1 MTKLLSCSE
10 IRELDSKTIENK
22 NITSLDLMTDAV
34 LAVEEWILNN
44 YKKNQKFSIICGN
57 GNNGADGIL
66 LSCKLM
72 TKNYKVQVYYINE
85 VGSSEF
91 NHQFRYAKSVGLNL
105 EKIDFDI
112 LRLIDFSGVIIDCI
126 FGVGL
131 NREIT
136 GKYLKLI
143 NIVNSLKKKI
153 ISIDTPSGI
162 SADTYFSSNHIVP
175 DMVLTFHAPK
185 LTFFFSEYLDKI
197 KNVEILDIGL
207 DNSEYKRMEGVGEL
221 IDINM
226 IAKIYKPREKITH
239 KGDCGHA
246 LLFSGCEGK
255 YGASILCGKS
265 LFRSGAGLLTFLCDE
280 KTKEIIYKSLPEAM
294 TSDIITKGN
303 FSISSEIK
311 KYKVIGIGPGLGM
324 SKLVI
329 KNFKQIIN
337 EVNYPIVVDA
347 DGLNILSKD
356 KDLFEK
362 LPKESILTPHIGE
375 FKRFAGNFENSNEKI
390 MLQRRISKKY
400 GLNIVLK
407 GPYTTMTDSK
417 GDLYIN
423 TSGNSGLATAGSGD
437 VLTGIITGFLAQ
449 NYTPF
454 NAMISGVFLHGLS
467 ADIAVK
473 KSHVNSLIASDIT
486 ENLSSAFKALEKV
499 ITSN

>member
-10 IRELDSKTIENK
+10 IRALDSKTIENK

-66 LSCKLM
+66 LSCKLI

-91 NHQFRYAKSVGLNL
+91 NHQFKYAKSIGLNL
-105 EKIDFDI
+105 EKIDFDN
-112 LRLIDFSGVIIDCI
+112 LRLIDFSCVIIDCI

-162 SADTYFSSNHIVP
+162 SADTYFKSDHIIP
-175 DMVLTFHAPK
+175 NKVLTFHAPK

-197 KNVEILDIGL
+197 KSVEILDIGL
-207 DNSEYKRMEGVGEL
+207 DNSEYRRMKGIGEL

-226 IAKIYKPREKITH
+226 IAKIYKPRKKTTH

-246 LLFSGCEGK
+246 LLFAGSDGK

-265 LFRSGAGLLTFLCDE
+265 LFRSGAGLLTFLCGE

-294 TSDIITKGN
+294 TSDTIIKDHY
-303 FSISSEIK
+303 SISAEIE
-311 KYKVIGIGPGLGM
+311 KYKVIGIGPGLGK
-324 SKLVI
+324 SKSVI
-329 KNFKQIIN
+329 EIFKIVVN

-423 TSGNSGLATAGSGD
+423 SSGNSGMATAGSGD
-437 VLTGIITGFLAQ
+437 VLTGIITGLLAQ

-454 NAMISGVFLHGLS
+454 NAMISGVFLHGMS

-473 KSHVNSLIASDIT
+473 RSHVNSLIASDIT
-486 ENLSSAFKALEKV
+486 ENLSNAFNAVEKN

>member
-1 MTKLLSCSE
+1 MTKLLSCSK
-10 IRELDSKTIENK
+10 IKELDSKTIENK
-22 NITSLDLMTDAV
+22 EITSLDLMSDAV
-34 LAVEEWILNN
+34 LAVEKWIINN

-72 TKNYKVQVYYINE
+72 LRNYKIKTYYINE
-85 VGSSEF
+85 VGSPEF
-91 NHQFRYAKSVGLNL
+91 NHQFNYAKKIELNL
-105 EKIDFDI
+105 EKIEFDH
-112 LRLIDFSGVIIDCI
+112 LKLIEFSGVIIDCI
-126 FGVGL
+126 FGIGL
-131 NREIT
+131 NKEIK

-143 NIVNSLKKKI
+143 NFVNSLKNKI

-162 SADTYFSSNHIVP
+162 SADTYFSSNHIIP
-175 DMVLTFHAPK
+175 DMILTFHAPK

-221 IDINM
+221 IDINI
-226 IAKIYKPREKITH
+226 IAKKYKSRKKTIH

-246 LLFSGCEGK
+246 LLFAGSEGK

-265 LFRSGAGLLTFLCDE
+265 LFRTGAGLLTFLCDE
-280 KTKEIIYKSLPEAM
+280 KTKGIIYKSLPEAM
-294 TSDIITKGN
+294 TSDIITKDN

-311 KYKVIGIGPGLGM
+311 KYRVIGIGPGLGM
-324 SKLVI
+324 SKQVI
-329 KNFKQIIN
+329 ENFKMILN
-337 EVNYPIVVDA
+337 EANYPVVVDA

-390 MLQRRISKKY
+390 ILQRRISKKY

-417 GDLYIN
+417 GNLYIN

-437 VLTGIITGFLAQ
+437 VLTGIITGLLAQ

-486 ENLSSAFKALEKV
+486 ENLSSAFKALEKL
-499 ITSN
+499 ITPS

>member
-10 IRELDSKTIENK
+10 IKELDSKTIENK
-22 NITSLDLMTDAV
+22 EITSLDLMSDAV
-34 LAVEEWILNN
+34 LAVEKWVINN
-44 YKKNQKFSIICGN
+44 YKKNQKFSIICGT

-72 TKNYKVQVYYINE
+72 LRNYKIMTYYINE
-85 VGSSEF
+85 VGSTEF
-91 NHQFRYAKSVGLNL
+91 YHQFNYAKKIELNL
-105 EKIDFDI
+105 EKIDFDN
-112 LRLIDFSGVIIDCI
+112 LKLIEFSGVIIDCI

-131 NREIT
+131 NREIK

-143 NIVNSLKKKI
+143 NFVNSLKKKI

-162 SADTYFSSNHIVP
+162 SADTYFSSNHIIP
-175 DMVLTFHAPK
+175 DKVLTFHVPK

-207 DNSEYKRMEGVGEL
+207 DNSEYKRMAGIGEL
-221 IDINM
+221 IDINT
-226 IAKIYKPREKITH
+226 IAKIYRPRKKITH
-239 KGDCGHA
+239 KGDFGHA
-246 LLFSGCEGK
+246 LLFAGSEGK

-280 KTKEIIYKSLPEAM
+280 KTKEFIYKSLPEAM
-294 TSDIITKGN
+294 TSDIITKDN

-337 EVNYPIVVDA
+337 VVNYPIVVDA

-356 KDLFEK
+356 KDLFAK

-375 FKRFAGNFENSNEKI
+375 FKRIAGNFKNSNEKI
-390 MLQRRISKKY
+390 NLQRRISKKY
-400 GLNIVLK
+400 GINIALK

-417 GDLYIN
+417 GELYVN

-437 VLTGIITGFLAQ
+437 VLTGIITGLLAQ

>member
-10 IRELDSKTIENK
+10 IKELDSKTIQNK
-22 NITSLDLMTDAV
+22 KITSLDLMSDAV
-34 LAVEEWILNN
+34 LEVEKWIINN
-44 YKKNQKFSIICGN
+44 YKKNKRFTIICGN

-72 TKNYKVQVYYINE
+72 LKNYKVKVYYINE
-85 VGSSEF
+85 VGSPEF
-91 NHQFRYAKSVGLNL
+91 NHQFNYAKKIELNL
-105 EKIDFDI
+105 EKIDFDN
-112 LRLIDFSGVIIDCI
+112 LRLIDFSDIIIDSI

-131 NREIT
+131 NKEIT

-143 NIVNSLKKKI
+143 NFVNSLKKKI

-162 SADTYFSSNHIVP
+162 SADTYFSSNHIIS
-175 DMVLTFHAPK
+175 DRILTFHAPK

-207 DNSEYKRMEGVGEL
+207 DDCEYKRIKGVGEL

-226 IAKIYKPREKITH
+226 ISKIYRPRKKITH

-246 LLFSGCEGK
+246 LLFAGSEGK

-265 LFRSGAGLLTFLCDE
+265 LLRSGAGLLTFLCNE

-294 TSDIITKGN
+294 TSEIITKDN
-303 FSISSEIK
+303 YSIGSEIR
-311 KYKVIGIGPGLGM
+311 KYKAIGIGPGLGR
-324 SKLVI
+324 SKQVI
-329 KNFKQIIN
+329 KNSKIIIN

-347 DGLNILSKD
+347 DGLNLLSED

-362 LPKESILTPHIGE
+362 LPRESILTPHIGE

-400 GLNIVLK
+400 GFNIVLK

-417 GDLYIN
+417 GELYIN

-437 VLTGIITGFLAQ
+437 VLTGIITGLLAQ
-449 NYTPF
+449 NYTPL
-454 NAMISGVFLHGLS
+454 NSMIFGVFLHGLS

-473 KSHVNSLIASDIT
+473 KAHVNSLIASDIT
-486 ENLSSAFKALEKV
+486 ENLSSAFKAIDK

>member
-10 IRELDSKTIENK
+10 IKELDSKTIENK
-22 NITSLDLMTDAV
+22 NITSLDLMSDAV
-34 LAVEEWILNN
+34 QTVEKWILNN

-72 TKNYKVQVYYINE
+72 LKNYKVQAYFINE

-91 NHQFRYAKSVGLNL
+91 NHQFNYAKKIELNL
-105 EKIDFDI
+105 EKIDFDNLKSI
-112 LRLIDFSGVIIDCI
+112 EFSGVIIDCI

-136 GKYLKLI
+136 GKYLKIVNL
-143 NIVNSLKKKI
+143 VNSLKKKI

-162 SADTYFSSNHIVP
+162 SADTYFSSNHIIP
-175 DMVLTFHAPK
+175 DIVLTFHAPK

-221 IDINM
+221 IDINI
-226 IAKIYKPREKITH
+226 IAKIYKPRKKITH

-246 LLFSGCEGK
+246 LLFAGSEGK

-280 KTKEIIYKSLPEAM
+280 KTKKFIYKSLPEAM
-294 TSDIITKGN
+294 TSDIIIKDQY
-303 FSISSEIK
+303 SISAEIK

-486 ENLSSAFKALEKV
+486 ENLSSAFKALEKL
-499 ITSN
+499 ITPN

>member
-10 IRELDSKTIENK
+10 IKELDSKTIKNK
-22 NITSLDLMTDAV
+22 KTTSLDLMSDAV
-34 LAVEEWILNN
+34 LAVEKWILNN

-72 TKNYKVQVYYINE
+72 TKNYEVQACYIDE
-85 VGSSEF
+85 VGSPEF
-91 NHQFRYAKSVGLNL
+91 NHHFNYAKSIGLIL
-105 EKIDFDI
+105 KKIDFDN

-143 NIVNSLKKKI
+143 NLVNSLNKKI

-162 SADTYFSSNHIVP
+162 SADTYFSSNHIIP
-175 DMVLTFHAPK
+175 DKILTFHAPK

-226 IAKIYKPREKITH
+226 IAKMYRPRKKIIH

-246 LLFSGCEGK
+246 LLFAGSEGK

-265 LFRSGAGLLTFLCDE
+265 LFRSGAGLLTFLCDK
-280 KTKEIIYKSLPEAM
+280 KTKEFIYKSLPEAM
-294 TSDIITKGN
+294 TSDTIIKDQG
-303 FSISSEIK
+303 SISSEIK

-324 SKLVI
+324 SKLII

-486 ENLSSAFKALEKV
+486 ENLFSAFKALEKV

>member
-1 MTKLLSCSE
+1 MTKLLSYSE
-10 IRELDSKTIENK
+10 IIELDHKTIENK
-22 NITSLDLMTDAV
+22 KITSLDLMYDAV
-34 LAVEEWILNN
+34 LTVEKWIISN
-44 YKKNQKFSIICGN
+44 YKKDESFSIICGN

-66 LSCKLM
+66 TGCKLM
-72 TKNYKVQVYYINE
+72 LRNYKVQTFYISE
-85 VGSSEF
+85 FGSPEF
-91 NHQFRYAKSVGLNL
+91 NHQFKYAKKIGLNL
-105 EKIDFDI
+105 KKIDFYNLSSITFSDI
-112 LRLIDFSGVIIDCI
+112 IIDCV

-143 NIVNSLKKKI
+143 NFVNSFKKKI
-153 ISIDTPSGI
+153 ISIDAPSGI
-162 SADTYFSSNHIVP
+162 SADKYFSSNHIIS
-175 DMVLTFHAPK
+175 DRILTFHAPK
-185 LTFFFSEYLDKI
+185 LTFFFSEYLDQI
-197 KNVEILDIGL
+197 KNIEILDIGL
-207 DNSEYKRMEGVGEL
+207 DKSEYKRMKGIGEL

-226 IAKIYKPREKITH
+226 IAKIYSPRGKIIH

-246 LLFSGCEGK
+246 LLFAGSDGK

-265 LFRSGAGLLTFLCDE
+265 LLRSGAGLLTFLCDE
-280 KTKEIIYKSLPEAM
+280 KTKEIICKSLPEAM
-294 TSDIITKGN
+294 TSDTIIKGN
-303 FSISSEIK
+303 YSISSEIE
-311 KYKVIGIGPGLGM
+311 KYKVIGIGPGLGT
-324 SKLVI
+324 SKQVI
-329 KNFKQIIN
+329 ENFKLIIN
-337 EVNYPIVVDA
+337 EVNYPVVVDA
-347 DGLNILSKD
+347 DGLNILSSD
-356 KDLFEK
+356 KDLFAK
-362 LPKESILTPHIGE
+362 LPRESILTPHIGE

-407 GPYTTMTDSK
+407 GPYTTMTNSK

-486 ENLSSAFKALEKV
+486 ENLSSAFIEVEKI

>member
-162 SADTYFSSNHIVP
+162 SADTYFSSKHIVP

-207 DNSEYKRMEGVGEL
+207 DNSEYKKMEGVGEL

-324 SKLVI
+324 SKVVI

-437 VLTGIITGFLAQ
+437 VLTGIITGLLAQ

-486 ENLSSAFKALEKV
+486 ENLSSAYKALEKI

>member
-10 IRELDSKTIENK
+10 IKELDSKTIENK
-22 NITSLDLMTDAV
+22 EITSLDLMSDAV
-34 LAVEEWILNN
+34 LAVEKWVINN
-44 YKKNQKFSIICGN
+44 YKKNQKFSIICGT

-72 TKNYKVQVYYINE
+72 LRNYKIMTYYINE
-85 VGSSEF
+85 VGSTEF
-91 NHQFRYAKSVGLNL
+91 YHQFNYAKKIELNL
-105 EKIDFDI
+105 EKIDFDN
-112 LRLIDFSGVIIDCI
+112 LKLIEFSGVIIDCI

-131 NREIT
+131 NREIK

-143 NIVNSLKKKI
+143 NFVNSLKKKI

-162 SADTYFSSNHIVP
+162 SADTYFSSNHIIP
-175 DMVLTFHAPK
+175 DKVLTFHVPK

-207 DNSEYKRMEGVGEL
+207 DNSEYKRMAGIGEL
-221 IDINM
+221 IDINT
-226 IAKIYKPREKITH
+226 IAKIYRPRKKITH
-239 KGDCGHA
+239 KGDFGHA
-246 LLFSGCEGK
+246 LLFAGSEGK

-280 KTKEIIYKSLPEAM
+280 KTKEFIYKSLPEAM
-294 TSDIITKGN
+294 TSDIITKDN

-311 KYKVIGIGPGLGM
+311 KYKVIGIGPGLGT
-324 SKLVI
+324 SKRVI
-329 KNFKQIIN
+329 KNFKLIID

-356 KDLFEK
+356 KNLFEK

-417 GDLYIN
+417 GELYIN

-437 VLTGIITGFLAQ
+437 VLTGIIAGLLAQ
-449 NYTPF
+449 NYTPV

-486 ENLSSAFKALEKV
+486 ENLSSAFKALEKI

>member
-1 MTKLLSCSE
+1 
-10 IRELDSKTIENK
+10 
-22 NITSLDLMTDAV
+22 
-34 LAVEEWILNN
+34 
-44 YKKNQKFSIICGN
+44 
-57 GNNGADGIL
+57 
-66 LSCKLM
+66 M
-72 TKNYKVQVYYINE
+72 TKNYRVLVYYINE
-85 VGSSEF
+85 VGSPEF
-91 NHQFRYAKSVGLNL
+91 NHQLRYAKSIGLNL
-105 EKIDFDI
+105 EKIDFDN

-162 SADTYFSSNHIVP
+162 SADTYFSSNHIIP

-226 IAKIYKPREKITH
+226 IAKMYRSRKKIIH

-246 LLFSGCEGK
+246 LLFAGSEGK

-280 KTKEIIYKSLPEAM
+280 KTKEFIYKSLPEAM
-294 TSDIITKGN
+294 TSDIITKDN

-324 SKLVI
+324 SKLAI

-417 GDLYIN
+417 GEMYIN

-437 VLTGIITGFLAQ
+437 VLTGIITGLLAQ

>member
-1 MTKLLSCSE
+1 
-10 IRELDSKTIENK
+10 
-22 NITSLDLMTDAV
+22 
-34 LAVEEWILNN
+34 
-44 YKKNQKFSIICGN
+44 
-57 GNNGADGIL
+57 
-66 LSCKLM
+66 
-72 TKNYKVQVYYINE
+72 
-85 VGSSEF
+85 
-91 NHQFRYAKSVGLNL
+91 
-105 EKIDFDI
+105 
-112 LRLIDFSGVIIDCI
+112 
-126 FGVGL
+126 
-131 NREIT
+131 
-136 GKYLKLI
+136 
-143 NIVNSLKKKI
+143 
-153 ISIDTPSGI
+153 
-162 SADTYFSSNHIVP
+162 
-175 DMVLTFHAPK
+175 MVLTFHAPK

-226 IAKIYKPREKITH
+226 IAKIYRPRKKITH

-246 LLFSGCEGK
+246 LLFTGCEGK

-294 TSDIITKGN
+294 TSDIITRGN

-311 KYKVIGIGPGLGM
+311 KYKVIGIGPGLGT
-324 SKLVI
+324 SKKVI
-329 KNFKQIIN
+329 ENFKKIIS
-337 EVNYPIVVDA
+337 EVHYPIVVDA
-347 DGLNILSKD
+347 DGLNILSRD
-356 KDLFEK
+356 KSLFEK
-362 LPKESILTPHIGE
+362 LPRESVLTPHIGE

-417 GDLYIN
+417 GEMYIN

-437 VLTGIITGFLAQ
+437 VLTGIITGLLAQ

-486 ENLSSAFKALEKV
+486 ENLSSAFKALEKL
-499 ITSN
+499 ITPN

>member
-10 IRELDSKTIENK
+10 IKELDSKTIENK
-22 NITSLDLMTDAV
+22 KITSLDLMSDAV
-34 LAVEEWILNN
+34 LAVEKWITKN

-72 TKNYKVQVYYINE
+72 LKNYKIKTYYINE

-91 NHQFRYAKSVGLNL
+91 NHQFNYAKKIELNL
-105 EKIDFDI
+105 EKIDFDD
-112 LRLIDFSGVIIDCI
+112 LKLIEFSGVIIDCI

-131 NREIT
+131 NREIK
-136 GKYLKLI
+136 GQYLKLI
-143 NIVNSLKKKI
+143 NFVNSLKKKI

-162 SADTYFSSNHIVP
+162 PADTYYSSNHIIP
-175 DMVLTFHAPK
+175 DKVLTFHVPK

-207 DNSEYKRMEGVGEL
+207 DNSEYRRMAGVAEL
-221 IDINM
+221 IDIN
-226 IAKIYKPREKITH
+226 IISKIYRPRKKTTH

-246 LLFSGCEGK
+246 LLFAGYEGK

-294 TSDIITKGN
+294 TSDTIIKEQY
-303 FSISSEIK
+303 SISAEIK
-311 KYKVIGIGPGLGM
+311 KYKVIGIGPGLGT
-324 SKLVI
+324 SKQVI
-329 KNFKQIIN
+329 EIFKKIIS
-337 EVNYPIVVDA
+337 EVHYPIVVDA

-356 KDLFEK
+356 KGLFEK
-362 LPKESILTPHIGE
+362 LPRESILTPHIGE

-437 VLTGIITGFLAQ
+437 VLTGIITGLLAQ

-486 ENLSSAFKALEKV
+486 ENLSSAYKALEKI

>member
-1 MTKLLSCSE
+1 MTKLLSYSE
-10 IRELDSKTIENK
+10 IKKLDSKTTENK
-22 NITSLDLMTDAV
+22 NITPLDLMSDAV
-34 LAVEEWILNN
+34 LAVEKWILNN
-44 YKKNQKFSIICGN
+44 YIKNQKFSIICGN

-72 TKNYKVQVYYINE
+72 TKNYKVQVYYMNE
-85 VGSSEF
+85 VGSPEF
-91 NHQFRYAKSVGLNL
+91 NHQFKYAKSIGVNL
-105 EKIDFDI
+105 EKIDFDN

-131 NREIT
+131 NREVT

-162 SADTYFSSNHIVP
+162 SADTYFSSNHIIP

-207 DNSEYKRMEGVGEL
+207 DNSEYKCMEGVGEL

-226 IAKIYKPREKITH
+226 IAKIYNPREKVVH
-239 KGDCGHA
+239 KGNFGHA
-246 LLFSGCEGK
+246 LLFAGSEGK

-265 LFRSGAGLLTFLCDE
+265 LFRTGAGLLTFLCDE
-280 KTKEIIYKSLPEAM
+280 KTKEFIYKSLPEAM
-294 TSDIITKGN
+294 TSDIIIKDQY
-303 FSISSEIK
+303 SISAEIK
-311 KYKVIGIGPGLGM
+311 KYKVIGIGPGLGT
-324 SKLVI
+324 SKQVI
-329 KNFKQIIN
+329 ENFKKIIG
-337 EVNYPIVVDA
+337 EVHYPIVVDA

-362 LPKESILTPHIGE
+362 LPKETILTPHIGE

-417 GDLYIN
+417 GNLYIN

-437 VLTGIITGFLAQ
+437 VLTGIVTGLLAQ